1 MTLVDHNGLYTNLWQ
16 LMSYSWFR
24 SIGLL
29 NSVQVILHNVGL
41 FLPYLVKW

>member
-1 MTLVDHNGLYTNLWQ
+1 MTLVDRNGLYTSLWQ
-16 LMSYSWFR
+16 LMSYSWLR

-29 NSVQVILHNVGL
+29 NSVQVILRNVGL